1 MALYYIGAFMAVRA
15 LPSAFDRARSAEKD
29 FDVLRRTG
37 GSEGP
42 RILFVGGN
50 PGVARFYA
58 AAAQELADATRGDVA
73 VLGLRGF
80 VDGRRVSRGWW
91 GDATRWALSRP
102 RGPFSVDEQIAHV
115 ATQIDG
121 ESALAESQGRRLVVV
136 GHSAGRCRNSR
147 GTDRRFD
154 TRAIDATLVDFTTGI
169 GGYFALK
176 AQRDVP
182 VICVTPYLE
191 NREADPAFVKLRR
204 LVTSPLAPVL
214 ASALAS
220 VATLLGIVPKVVRRR
235 LLRAAGATAGMD
247 RVHEDVTAETMCG
260 FGNVVTMLGL
270 ARDEMRALAKPFDG
284 PYPAGLVLFDDPP
297 DVWCA
302 AKGPLVDR
310 AREAGAVIRTAS
322 APHAFGTRTDA
333 RRRVVATIAELVAE
347 VAAPTTTTPS

>member
-29 FDVLRRTG
+29 FDVLRHTG
-37 GSEGP
+37 GSDGP
-42 RILFVGGN
+42 RVLFVGGN

-91 GDATRWALSRP
+91 GDATRWALNRP
-102 RGPFSVDEQIAHV
+102 RGPFSVAEQIAHV
-115 ATQIDG
+115 ADHIDG
-121 ESALAESQGRRLVVV
+121 ERALAEGQGRRLVVV
-136 GHSAGRCRNSR
+136 GHS
-147 GTDRRFD
+147 
-154 TRAIDATLVDFTTGI
+154 I

-182 VICVTPYLE
+182 VVCVTPYLE
-191 NREADPAFVKLRR
+191 NREADPAFRKLRR

-214 ASALAS
+214 AFSLAS
-220 VATLLGIVPKVVRRR
+220 LSTILGIVPRVVRRR

-270 ARDEMRALAKPFDG
+270 ARDEMRRLRGPFDG
-284 PYPAGLVLFDDPP
+284 PYPAGLVPA
-297 DVWCA
+297 W
-302 AKGPLVDR
+302 KSS
-310 AREAGAVIRTAS
+310 AS
-322 APHAFGTRTDA
+322 
-333 RRRVVATIAELVAE
+333 RRVECVRADTRNFGVC
-347 VAAPTTTTPS
+347 TG

>member
-1 MALYYIGAFMAVRA
+1 M
-15 LPSAFDRARSAEKD
+15 
-29 FDVLRRTG
+29 
-37 GSEGP
+37 
-42 RILFVGGN
+42 
-50 PGVARFYA
+50 
-58 AAAQELADATRGDVA
+58 
-73 VLGLRGF
+73 
-80 VDGRRVSRGWW
+80 
-91 GDATRWALSRP
+91 
-102 RGPFSVDEQIAHV
+102 

-121 ESALAESQGRRLVVV
+121 ERALAEGQGRRLVVV
-136 GHSAGRCRNSR
+136 GHS
-147 GTDRRFD
+147 
-154 TRAIDATLVDFTTGI
+154 I

-176 AQRDVP
+176 ARRDVP
-182 VICVTPYLE
+182 VVCVTPYLE
-191 NREADPAFVKLRR
+191 NREDDPAFRKLRR

-220 VATLLGIVPKVVRRR
+220 VATLLGVVPKVVRRR

-247 RVHEDVTAETMCG
+247 HVHENVTAETMCG

-270 ARDEMRALAKPFDG
+270 ARDEMRQLHKPFDG

-333 RRRVVATIAELVAE
+333 CRRVVATVAELVAE
-347 VAAPTTTTPS
+347 VATPAMTTPS

>member
-1 MALYYIGAFMAVRA
+1 MALYYIAAFTAVRA

-29 FDVLRRTG
+29 FDVLRHTS
-37 GSEGP
+37 GSGDGP

-80 VDGRRVSRGWW
+80 VDGRRVARHWW
-91 GDATRWALSRP
+91 GDATRWALNRP
-102 RGPFSVDEQIAHV
+102 RGPFSVAEQIAHV
-115 ATQIDG
+115 ADHIDG
-121 ESALAESQGRRLVVV
+121 ERALAEGQGRRLVVV
-136 GHSAGRCRNSR
+136 GHS
-147 GTDRRFD
+147 
-154 TRAIDATLVDFTTGI
+154 I

-182 VICVTPYLE
+182 VVCVTPYLE
-191 NREADPAFVKLRR
+191 NREADPAFRKLRR
-204 LVTSPLAPVL
+204 MVTSPLAPVL
-214 ASALAS
+214 AGTLAS
-220 VATLLGIVPKVVRRR
+220 VATVLSIVPKVARRR

-247 RVHEDVTAETMCG
+247 HVHEDVTAETMCG

-270 ARDEMRALAKPFDG
+270 ARDEMRRLSKPFDG

-302 AKGPLVDR
+302 ARGPLVDR
-310 AREAGAVIRTAS
+310 AREAGALIRTAS
-322 APHAFGTRTDA
+322 APHAFGTRPDA
-333 RRRVVATIAELVAE
+333 RRRVVATVAELVAE
-347 VAAPTTTTPS
+347 VAAPTTPS

>member
-29 FDVLRRTG
+29 FDVLRHTG
-37 GSEGP
+37 GSDGP
-42 RILFVGGN
+42 RVLFVGGN

-136 GHSAGRCRNSR
+136 GHS
-147 GTDRRFD
+147 
-154 TRAIDATLVDFTTGI
+154 I

-247 RVHEDVTAETMCG
+247 RVHEDVTTETMCG

-270 ARDEMRALAKPFDG
+270 ARDEMRTLRKPFDG
-284 PYPAGLVLFDDPP
+284 PYPAGLVPA
-297 DVWCA
+297 WKSSASCR
-302 AKGPLVDR
+302 VDGV
-310 AREAGAVIRTAS
+310 GADTRI
-322 APHAFGTRTDA
+322 FGVCTG
-333 RRRVVATIAELVAE
+333 
-347 VAAPTTTTPS
+347 